1 MKRYALPH
9 QDGTISIMQLIAD
22 HPVEH
27 EIARSVFSSPVILD
41 GVTEV
46 TEEEAAAIRAQ
57 RPKPEAQ
64 ASSSPVSGPSS
75 TDILIIQQENADLK
89 DEMARLRQD
98 LERQLAEFPLR
109 LAELI
114 SNAKAQE
121 Q

>member
-1 MKRYALPH
+1 MIYELTNRDGSKRHMNLVNGDIHDELAKLPP
-9 QDGTISIMQLIAD
+9 DEISELVDIRQ
-22 HPVEH
+22 VESAPQR
-27 EIARSVFSSPVILD
+27 ERQ
-41 GVTEV
+41 
-46 TEEEAAAIRAQ
+46 AI
-57 RPKPEAQ
+57 P

-89 DEMARLRQD
+89 ADMARLRED